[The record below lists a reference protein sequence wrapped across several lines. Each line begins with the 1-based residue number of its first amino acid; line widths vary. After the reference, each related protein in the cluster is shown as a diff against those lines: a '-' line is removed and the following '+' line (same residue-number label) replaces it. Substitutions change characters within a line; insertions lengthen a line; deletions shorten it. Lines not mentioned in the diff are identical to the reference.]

1 MSETSK
7 YANAYPDAANA
18 STSMSETSKFANTYP
33 DAPNPGPDAPPAYPA
48 GIVTPYY
55 DVKAAAREEESHRT
69 DPQMTLQYLP
79 ERMSVF
85 HLHRYLLT
93 TNIATVPSGCATGNH
108 QPKRTFGALGVV
120 SAIVRFP
127 TCSLLQSI
135 QLFPQALFPIGLVG
149 LM

>member
-79 ERMSVF
+79 E
-85 HLHRYLLT
+85 L
-93 TNIATVPSGCATGNH
+93 PSGCATGNH

-120 SAIVRFP
+120 SAI
-127 TCSLLQSI
+127 
-135 QLFPQALFPIGLVG
+135 ALFPIGLVG
-149 LM
+149 LMADSEKVCERCGAKLSRR